1 LIVSL
6 TLLLAACGNDREA
19 PDANTVQGGGAP
31 GAGAALSQP
40 AGQGERDAASSATAP
55 SMPASMPSGG
65 SESAGGGY
73 TTPQHTASDLLGR
86 KVIRNGALDL
96 EVDSVS
102 DAYDLA
108 STVAADLGGYVAES
122 SFSGAAD
129 ARSASITLRVP
140 ADRYE
145 QALAQLRG
153 LAKEVRSVSSTAQD
167 VTGEVTDLD
176 AALRNLRAVEAQYVE
191 LLTRAQA
198 IPDILQVQE
207 RLQAV
212 RAEIEQTEGR
222 RALLTRLTDLA
233 TITVQLSPVPAAPVQ
248 VQARGPLE
256 AAGDAWESSLDTIR
270 QVAVVGVAIVV
281 YSWWL
286 LPLVAVAGFVVLR
299 AVRLRRGALSAGQL

>member
-1 LIVSL
+1 
-6 TLLLAACGNDREA
+6 
-19 PDANTVQGGGAP
+19 
-31 GAGAALSQP
+31 
-40 AGQGERDAASSATAP
+40 
-55 SMPASMPSGG
+55 MPSTGKTDVRTGG
-65 SESAGGGY
+65 DG
-73 TTPQHTASDLLGR
+73 TTTQQAAADLLGR

-96 EVDSVS
+96 EVESVTE
-102 DAYDLA
+102 AYDRA
-108 STVAADLGGYVAES
+108 TRVATDLGGYVAES

-140 ADRYE
+140 ADRYD
-145 QALAQLRG
+145 QALVQLRA
-153 LAKEVRSVSSTAQD
+153 LASEVRSVSSTAQD

-191 LLTRAQA
+191 LLGRAET

-233 TITVQLSPVPAAPVQ
+233 TITVQLAPLPAAPVQ
-248 VQARGPLE
+248 VQTRGPLE

-270 QVAVVGVAIVV
+270 QVAVVGVAVVV

-286 LPLVAVAGFVVLR
+286 LPLAAVVSFLVLR
-299 AVRLRRGALSAGQL
+299 AIRTRRGALSAGRL